1 VQCVET
7 RGLGAVSA
15 IPGYLQQKQG
25 GIALFGA
32 LKPLEVNSIEL
43 SYIKLK
49 RVIHIVL
56 TIRMAPDCGKVSIG
70 SAAAGGQQQASV
82 AVFAES
88 IEDGFYRGEEHY
100 PFANE
105 GSALCGEA
113 VVIETME

>member
-1 VQCVET
+1 VET

-82 AVFAES
+82 AVFARAS
-88 IEDGFYRGEEHY
+88 KMASTGVKNTIRL
-100 PFANE
+100 PMKAV
-105 GSALCGEA
+105 LC
-113 VVIETME
+113 VVRQ